1 MITAGG
7 GGGDLRVGGGG
18 WGWDAAAR
26 GLENFH
32 GASNAA
38 KVVGSG
44 LVDVAIAGL
53 QQLGNV
59 LSQTGR
65 R

>member
-7 GGGDLRVGGGG
+7 GGGGPRAGSGE
-18 WGWDAAAR
+18 WGWDVTAR
-26 GLENFH
+26 GLENFNS
-32 GASNAA
+32 AADAA

-44 LVDVAIAGL
+44 LVNVVGVGL
-53 QQLGNV
+53 QQLGNAF
-59 LSQTGR
+59 SEIGR

>member
-1 MITAGG
+1 MGS
-7 GGGDLRVGGGG
+7 RG
-18 WGWDAAAR
+18 WGWDVAAR
-26 GLENFH
+26 GLENFNS
-32 GASNAA
+32 AADAA

-44 LVDVAIAGL
+44 LVNAAGVGL